1 VGAGTRGTRKGLPA
15 VHALA
20 PTHAGLTMLE
30 QPTVWWHLWERTDT
44 RVDVT
49 LSIANVEDPLLE
61 VTLPSPTEAGWHA
74 LRLTDHGTR
83 LEKGN
88 TYEWFVALVPDP
100 EQRSRD
106 VIARGIIERRDPP
119 AELRRELA
127 ATPPNR
133 AFEVLARHGYWYEA
147 VSNLSEQS
155 RAAPGKTQLRAA
167 RASLLEQ
174 IGQDDLAERE
184 RDSVSAQ

>member
-1 VGAGTRGTRKGLPA
+1 
-15 VHALA
+15 
-20 PTHAGLTMLE
+20 MLE
-30 QPTVWWHLWERTDT
+30 QPTVWWHLWERTAT
-44 RVDVT
+44 RVDIT
-49 LSIANVEDPLLE
+49 LSIANVEEPLLE
-61 VTLPSPTEAGWHA
+61 VTLPSPTGAGWHA
-74 LRLTDHGTR
+74 LRLADHHMR
-83 LEKGN
+83 LEKG
-88 TYEWFVALVPDP
+88 TAYEWFVALVPDP

-119 AELRRELA
+119 EALRLELA

-155 RAAPGKTQLRAA
+155 QAAPDQTQLRAA

-184 RDSVSAQ
+184 REPVSSQ